1 VLAELLAEPGVVEV
15 CTLRSSF
22 GFLALHGGSVEKVTD
37 HIAITA
43 AERAG
48 ASLYALIQG
57 SESGRHVPAS
67 QMSPNDSSVLAA
79 FLAHV
84 DVVVSIH
91 GFGVAS
97 LWQARQR
104 AVESGDDRHLVFA
117 KDLPYAPDRAL
128 LLGGSNR
135 ALAGDI
141 AVHLREALSD
151 YHPVDELSL
160 IPRQLRGLHPRNPV
174 NLPSM
179 GGVQIECCPD
189 VRGLGPG
196 WWGKGT
202 PEAPHPPETER
213 LIDALTAVASKNS
226 R

>member
-1 VLAELLAEPGVVEV
+1 MLAELLAEPGVVEISV
-15 CTLRSSF
+15 LRSSF

-37 HIAITA
+37 HIAIAA
-43 AERAG
+43 AEKAG
-48 ASLYALIQG
+48 ASVYALVQTG
-57 SESGRHVPAS
+57 ESGRHIPAAK
-67 QMSPNDSSVLAA
+67 MSPDDSDVLAT

-97 LWQARQR
+97 LWQAKKR
-104 AVESGDDRHLVFA
+104 ALESGDDRHLVFA
-117 KDLPYAPDRAL
+117 HDLPYTPDRAL

-135 ALAGDI
+135 GLAADI
-141 AVHLREALSD
+141 AAQLRDTLRG
-151 YHPVDELSL
+151 YHPVDDLPL

-174 NLPSM
+174 NLPKA

-189 VRGLGPG
+189 VRGLGQS

-202 PEAPHPPETER
+202 PEAPHPPETDC
-213 LIDALTAVASKNS
+213 LIEALAAVAVQSS
-226 R
+226 